1 MTPQS
6 ITCPRCGLTSWHP
19 VDVREGFCG
28 NCHGW
33 TSRPDLDDPKG
44 HPMTEQHPDPAWQSA
59 GTTDPLPDGW
69 ALGPQ
74 APDTVTHEAWE
85 VAGGQLVDRSPLDE
99 LRALLDVPPLTAAQA
114 QGDVFVL
121 PWLETTIPKIRAE
134 RAAATTEIDPAG
146 CAVTDDG
153 SHVLLPNTLRDRPGV
168 RYGRVGKGNTLGTL
182 VVDDGHAA
190 RLSHREHGDLLIGPG
205 VYVLHR
211 QRRWQNRAPVAV
223 AD

>member
-1 MTPQS
+1 MTLRS
-6 ITCPRCGLTSWHP
+6 ITCPRCGLTSWHS

-44 HPMTEQHPDPAWQSA
+44 HPMTEQQHP
-59 GTTDPLPDGW
+59 
-69 ALGPQ
+69 
-74 APDTVTHEAWE
+74 E
-85 VAGGQLVDRSPLDE
+85 
-99 LRALLDVPPLTAAQA
+99 RALLDVPPLTAAQA

-121 PWLETTIPKIRAE
+121 PWLETTTPQIRVE
-134 RAAATTEIDPAG
+134 RADAATEIDPAG

-153 SHVLLPNTLRDRPGV
+153 SHLLLPNTMADRPGV
-168 RYGRVGKGNTLGTL
+168 RYAHVGRGNTLGTL
-182 VVDDGHAA
+182 VVDAGHAA

-211 QRRWQNRAPVAV
+211 QRRWQSPAHSAPVV
-223 AD
+223 D

>member
-1 MTPQS
+1 MTLRS
-6 ITCPRCGLTSWHP
+6 TTCPRCGLTSWHP

-44 HPMTEQHPDPAWQSA
+44 HPMTEQQHPDPAWWKRY
-59 GTTDPLPDGW
+59 DPDDLAVIDGP
-69 ALGPQ
+69 A
-74 APDTVTHEAWE
+74 TVTHEAWE
-85 VAGGQLVDRSPLDE
+85 IAGAQFVDRSPLDE

-121 PWLETTIPKIRAE
+121 PWLETTTPQIRVE
-134 RAAATTEIDPAG
+134 RADAATEIDPAG

-153 SHVLLPNTLRDRPGV
+153 SHLLLPNTMADRPGV
-168 RYGRVGKGNTLGTL
+168 RYAHVGRGNTLGTL
-182 VVDDGHAA
+182 VVDAGHAA

-211 QRRWQNRAPVAV
+211 QRRWQSPAHSAPVV
-223 AD
+223 D